1 MNSVKNHDKFKSKN
15 NEKKSFMNHNIKENN
30 TNSLHENEYLYERY
44 IFCVNNNSYLDD
56 IGYICINELD
66 RMEYK
71 KPFFVQI

>member
-44 IFCVNNNSYLDD
+44 IICVNNNSYLDD
-56 IGYICINELD
+56 IGYICMNELD
-66 RMEYK
+66 RMEYN